1 MGVSSF
7 SHLEGVQKLGGIIN
21 PNLEL
26 LLSLKPELVLVMQPT
41 PIKIIREIEGLGLE
55 VFSFKEP
62 ENLKE
67 VARIFLTLGL
77 LCGREELARKKAEDF
92 LRKVR
97 PRGERRGRIFV
108 GFLLPPYWSACRGTF
123 LDDLVRR
130 AGWEN
135 ICRARGWKILSGE
148 EIFRAR
154 PDAVLAPGKN
164 QDITWQ
170 EKFPWKALPLRRMRI
185 LLVDPDLL
193 LRPTLRLAE
202 VYKKLLEEK

>member
-7 SHLEGVQKLGGIIN
+7 SHLEGVAKLGGIIN

-26 LLSLKPELVLVMQPT
+26 LMSLKPELVLVMQPT
-41 PIKIIREIEGLGLE
+41 PLKVIREMENLGLE

-62 ENLKE
+62 QNLKE
-67 VARIFLTLGL
+67 VGQVVLTLGL
-77 LCGREELARKKAEDF
+77 VCGKEDVAKEKVKDF
-92 LRKVR
+92 LRRVR

-108 GFLLPPYWSACRGTF
+108 GFPTPPYWSACRGTF
-123 LDDLVRR
+123 LDDLAKR

-135 ICRARGWKILSGE
+135 ICKAKGWKILSGE
-148 EIFRAR
+148 EIYRAK

-164 QDITWQ
+164 RDRTWQ
-170 EKFPWKALPLRRMRI
+170 EKFPWKALPISKMKVI
-185 LLVDPDLL
+185 IVKPDLL

-202 VYKKLLEEK
+202 VYRALVEKK